1 MKGLIR
7 IAVVIIAAA
16 MFVFGAIMLHME
28 EKKAEST
35 FYGATLVMATEY
47 RNTEPEMPE
56 QRISFGG
63 DRT

>member
-7 IAVVIIAAA
+7 IAVIIIAAA

-35 FYGATLVMATEY
+35 FFGATLVMGEDY
-47 RNTEPEMPE
+47 RNTESETHVQMLLH
-56 QRISFGG
+56 GG

>member
-7 IAVVIIAAA
+7 IAVIIIAAA
-16 MFVFGAIMLHME
+16 MFVFGAVMLHME

-35 FYGATLVMATEY
+35 FYGATLVMVEEY
-47 RNTEPEMPE
+47 RNAEPEMLV
-56 QRISFGG
+56 QRILSGG

>member
-7 IAVVIIAAA
+7 IAVLIIAAA

-35 FYGATLVMATEY
+35 FFGATLVMASEY
-47 RNTEPEMPE
+47 RNAEPEMLM
-56 QRISFGG
+56 QRISSGG

>member
-1 MKGLIR
+1 MKRLIR

-35 FYGATLVMATEY
+35 FFGATLVMDEEY
-47 RNTEPEMPE
+47 RNAEHEGLV
-56 QRISFGG
+56 QRTSSSG

>member
-7 IAVVIIAAA
+7 IAVVIIAAV

-35 FYGATLVMATEY
+35 FYGATLVMTREY
-47 RNTEPEMPE
+47 RNAELGMPV
-56 QRISFGG
+56 QRISSGG
-63 DRT
+63 DRA

>member
-7 IAVVIIAAA
+7 IAVIIIAAA
-16 MFVFGAIMLHME
+16 MFLFGAIMLHME

-35 FYGATLVMATEY
+35 FYGATLVMVEEY
-47 RNTEPEMPE
+47 LNAEPEMLV
-56 QRISFGG
+56 QRISSGG